1 MARRRFEEEPD
12 HHDRWLVSYADLL
25 TLLFAFFVVMYAIS
39 SVNEGKYRVLSNA
52 LGTAFGRIAT
62 PDRIDAPGMTLPRTA
77 PLQRRNTAGEAAL
90 KREKER
96 LTSVARDIQKVL
108 APLVNQGKVRVTQ
121 NGRGVTVEI
130 NASILFAQGDAKLS
144 PVASQALRAVATVLK
159 DDTHALQV
167 EGHTDN
173 VPIRNAMFPSN
184 WELSAVRAGSVVR
197 LFVDSGI
204 SEERLA
210 AVGYGATRPIAGNDT
225 AEGKQR
231 NRRVQIMILSDLPDQ
246 ATEVPVNPGN

>member
-12 HHDRWLVSYADLL
+12 HHDRWLVSYADLV

-52 LGTAFGRIAT
+52 LGTAFGRLAT
-62 PDRIDAPGMTLPRTA
+62 PDRIDAPGTSLPRPA
-77 PLQRRNTAGEAAL
+77 PLQRRTAGEAAL
-90 KREKER
+90 KRERER

-108 APLVNQGKVRVTQ
+108 APLVSQGKVRVTQ
-121 NGRGVTVEI
+121 SGRGVTVEI

-144 PVASQALRAVATVLK
+144 ADASQALRAVAKVLR

-204 SEERLA
+204 GEGRLT
-210 AVGYGATRPIAGNDT
+210 AVGYGATRPIANNDT
-225 AEGKQR
+225 VEGRQR
-231 NRRVQIMILSDLPDQ
+231 NRRVQIMILSELPDQ
-246 ATEVPVNPGN
+246 AMELPVNPAN